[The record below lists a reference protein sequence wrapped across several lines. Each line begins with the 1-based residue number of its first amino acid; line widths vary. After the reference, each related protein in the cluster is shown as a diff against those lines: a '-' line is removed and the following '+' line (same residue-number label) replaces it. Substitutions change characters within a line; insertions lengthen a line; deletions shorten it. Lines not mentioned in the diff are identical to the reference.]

1 MTVHCIISEVGTCLL
16 NSNSICDIQNTMG
29 RFPRGMLETPKSTH
43 MDEMESD
50 DH

>member
-16 NSNSICDIQNTMG
+16 NSNSDCDIQNTMG
-29 RFPRGMLETPKSTH
+29 SFLRGMLETPNSTH
-43 MDEMESD
+43 MHEMESD